1 MMSKSRFDVSE
12 TAKQFIS
19 DIRRKETLPDT
30 DDSRLE
36 SDRLEVEKVKTRQVG
51 FYITE
56 EQNMSI
62 AFVAIKRKTDK
73 SSIVR
78 EALNQYIEKMKIEGI
93 L

>member
-1 MMSKSRFDVSE
+1 MSKSRFDVSE

-36 SDRLEVEKVKTRQVG
+36 RDRLEVEKVKTRQVG

>member
-36 SDRLEVEKVKTRQVG
+36 RDRLEVEKVKTRQVG

>member
-19 DIRRKETLPDT
+19 DIRRKETLPVT
-30 DDSRLE
+30 DDSRIE
-36 SDRLEVEKVKTRQVG
+36 RDGLEVEKVKTHQVG

-62 AFVAIKRKTDK
+62 AFVAIRRKTDK

>member
-1 MMSKSRFDVSE
+1 MSKSRFDVSE

-19 DIRRKETLPDT
+19 DIRRKETLSGT

-36 SDRLEVEKVKTRQVG
+36 RDGLEVEKVKTRQVG

>member
-1 MMSKSRFDVSE
+1 MSKSRFDVSE

-19 DIRRKETLPDT
+19 DIRRKETLPVT
-30 DDSRLE
+30 DDSRIE
-36 SDRLEVEKVKTRQVG
+36 RDGLEVEKVKTHQVG

>member
-19 DIRRKETLPDT
+19 DIRRKETLPGT

-36 SDRLEVEKVKTRQVG
+36 RDRLEAEKVKTRQVG

-56 EQNMSI
+56 EQNRSI

>member
-1 MMSKSRFDVSE
+1 MSKSRFDVSE

-36 SDRLEVEKVKTRQVG
+36 RDRLEVEKVKTRQVG

-62 AFVAIKRKTDK
+62 AFVAIKQKKDK

>member
-1 MMSKSRFDVSE
+1 MSKSRFDVSA
-12 TAKQFIS
+12 TAKHFIS

-36 SDRLEVEKVKTRQVG
+36 RDRLEVEKVKTRQVG

>member
-19 DIRRKETLPDT
+19 DIRRKETLPVT
-30 DDSRLE
+30 DDSRIE
-36 SDRLEVEKVKTRQVG
+36 RDGLEVEKVKTHQVG